1 MTKRCDHFGDVV
13 DVKPRATGCEACR
26 ALGETW
32 NELRVC
38 QTCGHVGCCEDSKHA
53 HALQHYRSTGHP
65 LIMPLDRAERW
76 AWCYVHERYF
86 QGVREDRSA
95 AGFFAAWW
103 RRLTAR

>member
-1 MTKRCDHFGDVV
+1 
-13 DVKPRATGCEACR
+13 
-26 ALGETW
+26 
-32 NELRVC
+32 
-38 QTCGHVGCCEDSKHA
+38 
-53 HALQHYRSTGHP
+53 
-65 LIMPLDRAERW
+65 MPLDRAERW